1 MAMNMKRIVDMG
13 NQKKTESRPL
23 KDVANEIV
31 VYQPDETMRLEV
43 RLENETVWLNQS
55 RMGDLFG
62 VDRTVVNRH
71 IRNIYKSGELEESA
85 TCAKIAQVQSEGG
98 RAVSRVVPFYSLD
111 MIIADRGLRSDI
123 SEDE

>member
-1 MAMNMKRIVDMG
+1 MEKAERERG
-13 NQKKTESRPL
+13 RPL
-23 KDVANEIV
+23 KEAANEIV

-71 IRNIYKSGELEESA
+71 IFS
-85 TCAKIAQVQSEGG
+85 
-98 RAVSRVVPFYSLD
+98 
-111 MIIADRGLRSDI
+111 
-123 SEDE
+123 